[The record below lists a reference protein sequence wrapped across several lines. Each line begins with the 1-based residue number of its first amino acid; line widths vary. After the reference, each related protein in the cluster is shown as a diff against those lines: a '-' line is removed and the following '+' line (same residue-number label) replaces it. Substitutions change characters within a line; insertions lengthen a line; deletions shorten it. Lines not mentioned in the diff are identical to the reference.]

1 MSEKIENVLP
11 TEASQYSSSL
21 KAYVENIRKR
31 KVFPVYSGI
40 GSGAS
45 ESSRIVFDIVSDQ
58 SVDLSSH
65 TIYLKVK
72 GFNVNHEVLRSHSTI
87 DYLRISN
94 GSTVLENIHD
104 YDHLSKMIN
113 FLDNSPEKDS
123 LYNSGAGFYDLGF
136 SKNLKNKLSRDI
148 DFSDSAN
155 GESTAIPP
163 PPAIDAVKR
172 PLINSYYDKN
182 RKGVRD
188 DKSGFVMKELYNQL
202 QNDVSYVLATDT
214 ADGAGDGLR
223 LTRNR
228 NILNAHLGAMRHGLE
243 GVTEVAPN
251 QPTEAEHND
260 ALEKQ
265 SWISI
270 KLNASGFMNM
280 NKNLPLK
287 LFPQQKLTITIGIN
301 AKTDKAVMTL
311 HDWNKP
317 KTGKASKLVVTDAYL
332 QMDEIAYPERYW
344 AGVMAEMSR
353 RGGVH
358 MVYNT
363 FATQKGVAQVLSQNH
378 SYVFNE
384 RRLYLRYMLMGFFN
398 EDNFFNVSGKDGL
411 NFTGTGLFD
420 QANHNFA
427 PAKPDVMEM
436 WLRDNLVEYDVH
448 LNQQS
453 MTDGNVKIY
462 DAERPVLSEGFQE
475 LEKVSKI
482 INNNRP
488 QMEVPPENY
497 VKDKCLIAVPFSA
510 GFGEADQE
518 ELNDIISGI
527 DNTQRTGQIV
537 TKVRFTS
544 NPVAVKNYFMC
555 VNYTTIIKLLNNGRI
570 ELVS

>member
-1 MSEKIENVLP
+1 MSEKLENVLP
-11 TEASQYSSSL
+11 SEASQYSSSL
-21 KAYVENIRKR
+21 KTYVENIRKR
-31 KVFPVYSGI
+31 KVFPVYSGV

-45 ESSRIVFDIVSDQ
+45 ESSRIVFDVVSDQ

-72 GFNVNHEVLRSHSTI
+72 GFNVNHQVLRSHSTI
-87 DYLRISN
+87 DYLRINS

-104 YDHLSKMIN
+104 YDLLSKMIN

-148 DFSDSAN
+148 DFTDVVGNTGA
-155 GESTAIPP
+155 G
-163 PPAIDAVKR
+163 VKS
-172 PLINSYYDKN
+172 LVNSYRDLARGADIDKN
-182 RKGVRD
+182 
-188 DKSGFVMKELYNQL
+188 GFVMKKLYEQI
-202 QNDVSYVLATDT
+202 QNGTNWTTT
-214 ADGAGDGLR
+214 ADDQNGNIER
-223 LTRNR
+223 LVRSQ
-228 NILNAHLGAMRHGLE
+228 NILNAHLGAMRHGLSS
-243 GVTEVAPN
+243 VVEVVPY
-251 QPTEAEHND
+251 QPTEAEHNS
-260 ALEKQ
+260 ALAVE

-287 LFPQQKLTITIGIN
+287 IFPQQKLTITIGIN
-301 AKTDKAVMTL
+301 SRTDKAVMNL

-317 KTGKASKLVVTDAYL
+317 KTGKDSKLVVTDAYL
-332 QMDEIAYPERYW
+332 QMDEISYPERYW
-344 AGVMAEMSR
+344 AGVMSEMSR

-363 FATQKGVAQVLSQNH
+363 FATQKGVAQLLSQNH

-398 EDNFFNVSGKDGL
+398 EE
-411 NFTGTGLFD
+411 NFTNISGLD
-420 QANHNFA
+420 GMALSGANVGQYNIATHNFA
-427 PAKPDVMEM
+427 PAKPDVLEM
-436 WLRDNLVEYDVH
+436 WLRDNLAEYDIN

-453 MTDGNVKIY
+453 MTDGFVKVY
-462 DAERPVLSEGFQE
+462 DADRPILSEAYQE

-518 ELNDIISGI
+518 ELNDIISGV

-537 TKVRFTS
+537 AKVRFTA
-544 NPVAVKNYFMC
+544 NPVTIKNYFMC
-555 VNYTTIIKLLNNGRI
+555 VNYTTIIKLLNSGRI